1 MAEIFGVVAGALSVA
16 ALFNNVVDC
25 FEYVQL
31 GRNFATDYQT
41 CQLRL
46 DIARL
51 RLSRWGAAV
60 DINNDARFADVDP
73 ADGQVRTAKHTL
85 EQILSL
91 FGRAYNESSVFKLSA
106 RPDDLALFDPASNTN
121 QTVVALRNSM
131 HELARK
137 RQKQTSLS
145 KKISWALYK
154 QKYLTRLID
163 DIQELLDGL
172 ESIFPKQEAYKR
184 MVEVEVEEIGDIPR
198 LQILSEAA
206 QDDTLL
212 RDAARKMVQTLG
224 GNTIDKAS
232 VADNARVRVG
242 NEYITQGGM
251 ANAAKTANKIG
262 QLDAKGS
269 SNVHVGDS
277 HGDSQFWNRK

>member
-25 FEYVQL
+25 FEYIQL
-31 GRNFATDYQT
+31 GRNFGADYQT

-46 DIARL
+46 DIAWL

-60 DINNDARFADVDP
+60 DINNNARFADIEP
-73 ADGQVRTAKHTL
+73 ADKEARLAKRTL
-85 EQILSL
+85 EQILNH
-91 FGRAYNESSVFKLSA
+91 FDRASGESSTFKLAA
-106 RPDDLALFDPASNTN
+106 RPDDLALFDPASNTD

-131 HELARK
+131 RELARK
-137 RQKQTSLS
+137 RQKRTSLS
-145 KKISWALYK
+145 KKISWALYE

-163 DIQELLDGL
+163 DIQKLLGDL

-184 MVEVEVEEIGDIPR
+184 MVEVEVEEIGDRPR
-198 LQILSEAA
+198 LQVLSEAA

-212 RDAARKMVQTLG
+212 REAAHKKLQILG

-232 VADNARVRVG
+232 VADNANVRVG
-242 NEYITQGGM
+242 NKYMTQGVTVYTTPA
-251 ANAAKTANKIG
+251 ANRIG
-262 QLDAKGS
+262 QLDAKGK

-277 HGDSQFWNRK
+277 YGGSQF